1 MQRSLDVATIRT
13 CSWIVL
19 IELCGLLSHGLIRA
33 QAAGAVGVFESHSDV
48 GTVLHHGSVEYE
60 AGKKTYTISGSGE
73 NMWSTADAFQFV
85 WKKMSGDV
93 SLTADI
99 SFLTKTGNEHK
110 KGVLMLR
117 QSLDGDSVYVDVAL
131 HASGLT
137 SLQFRDEK
145 GAVTR
150 EVQSNLSAPKRLRIV
165 KRGDYVYM
173 ALGSE
178 VAQPAGGWLRIPLQ
192 GSFYVGLG
200 VCSHDKDVV
209 EQAVFSNVEL
219 TQPEVSSG
227 EPVLYST
234 LETVDIDSA
243 DRRVAYLARGRFEAP
258 NWTRDGK
265 GFLFNQDG
273 RILSLPVN
281 GLAQGA
287 FDSQQPGILSTGL
300 ATHCNNDHGISPD
313 GKELAISDNS
323 QGESVVYVMSS
334 DGTLRRITQKSPSYW
349 HGWSPD
355 GKTLAFVGQRNGEFD
370 IYTIPAAGGEET
382 RLTTAKG
389 LDDGPEYSPD
399 GKYIYFNSERTGHMQ
414 IWRMKA
420 DGSEQERVFS
430 DDLNN
435 WFPHIS
441 PDGQWMVFLTY
452 GADVTGHPEN
462 KDVMLRLMSLADKKI
477 TVLAKLFGGQ
487 GTINVPSWSPD
498 GKQLAFVSYML
509 IPPDAS
515 VSK

>member
-1 MQRSLDVATIRT
+1 
-13 CSWIVL
+13 
-19 IELCGLLSHGLIRA
+19 
-33 QAAGAVGVFESHSDV
+33 
-48 GTVLHHGSVEYE
+48 
-60 AGKKTYTISGSGE
+60 
-73 NMWSTADAFQFV
+73 MWFAADALQFV

-93 SLTADI
+93 TLTADI

-110 KGVLMLR
+110 KAALMLR
-117 QSLDGDSVYVDVAL
+117 QSLDADSVYADIAL

-145 GAVTR
+145 GAITR
-150 EVQSNLSAPKRLRIV
+150 EIQSNLSAPKRLRIT

-173 ALGSE
+173 SLGDTDLK
-178 VAQPAGGWLRIPLQ
+178 AAGGWIRIPLQ
-192 GSFYVGLG
+192 GPFYVGLG

-219 TQPEVSSG
+219 TQPVTASAS
-227 EPVLYST
+227 EPTLYST
-234 LETVDIDSA
+234 LETVDVASA
-243 DRRVAYLARGRFEAP
+243 DRKVSYLAQGRFEAP
-258 NWTRDGK
+258 NWTRDGSA
-265 GFLFNQDG
+265 FLFNRDG
-273 RILSLPVN
+273 HIERLTVD
-281 GLAQGA
+281 GGT
-287 FDSQQPGILSTGL
+287 PGVIDTGF
-300 ATHCNNDHGISPD
+300 ANRCNNDHGISPD
-313 GKELAISDNS
+313 SSQLAISDNS
-323 QGESVVYVMSS
+323 QGDHESMVYLVPITG
-334 DGTLRRITQKSPSYW
+334 GTPRRMTAKSPSYW

-355 GKTLAFVGQRNGEFD
+355 GKTLAFVGQRNGDFD
-370 IYTIPAAGGEET
+370 IYAIPAAGGQET

-414 IWRMKA
+414 IWRMKP
-420 DGSEQERVFS
+420 DGSEQEQVFS
-430 DDLNN
+430 DELNN

-462 KDVMLRLMSLADKKI
+462 KDVMLRLMSLTDKKI

-498 GKQLAFVSYML
+498 SKRVAFVSYML
-509 IPPDAS
+509 VPE
-515 VSK
+515 

>member
-1 MQRSLDVATIRT
+1 MRRLHLSFCLVLF
-13 CSWIVL
+13 CSFVL
-19 IELCGLLSHGLIRA
+19 VCACAWA
-33 QAAGAVGVFESHSDV
+33 QSAEGRIGIFEDHSDV
-48 GTVLHHGSVEYE
+48 GTVLHPGSVDYD
-60 AGKKTYTISGSGE
+60 AAKHAYTIAGSGE
-73 NMWSTADAFQFV
+73 NMWFAADAFQFV

-93 SLTADI
+93 TLTADI

-110 KGVLMLR
+110 KAALMLR
-117 QSLDGDSVYVDVAL
+117 QSLDADSVYADIAL

-145 GAVTR
+145 GAITR
-150 EVQSNLSAPKRLRIV
+150 EIQSNLSAPKRLRIT

-173 ALGSE
+173 SLGD
-178 VAQPAGGWLRIPLQ
+178 ADLKAAGGWIRIPLQ
-192 GSFYVGLG
+192 GPFYVGLG

-219 TQPEVSSG
+219 T
-227 EPVLYST
+227 EPVAASDSKPTLYST
-234 LETVDIDSA
+234 LETVDIASA
-243 DRRVAYLARGRFEAP
+243 DRKVSYLAQGRFEAP
-258 NWTRDGK
+258 NWTRDGSA
-265 GFLFNQDG
+265 FLFNRNGHIERLTVDG
-273 RILSLPVN
+273 GTPAVI
-281 GLAQGA
+281 
-287 FDSQQPGILSTGL
+287 DTGF
-300 ATHCNNDHGISPD
+300 ANRCNNDHGIAPD
-313 GKELAISDNS
+313 SSQLAISDNS
-323 QGESVVYVMSS
+323 QGDHESMVYLVPIAG
-334 DGTLRRITQKSPSYW
+334 GTPRRITAKSPSYW

-355 GKTLAFVGQRNGEFD
+355 GKTLAFVGQRNANFD
-370 IYTIPAAGGEET
+370 IYAIPAAGGEET

-414 IWRMKA
+414 IWRMKP
-420 DGSEQERVFS
+420 DGSEQEQVFS

-452 GADVTGHPEN
+452 GSDVTGHPEN

-498 GKQLAFVSYML
+498 SKRVAFVSYM
-509 IPPDAS
+509 PVPE
-515 VSK
+515 

>member
-1 MQRSLDVATIRT
+1 MRRRQLSSCLVLVCSIVLT
-13 CSWIVL
+13 CSHAW
-19 IELCGLLSHGLIRA
+19 A
-33 QAAGAVGVFESHSDV
+33 QAAEGRIGIFEDHSDV
-48 GTVLHHGSVEYE
+48 GTVLHPGSVDYDR
-60 AGKKTYTISGSGE
+60 AKQAYTISGSGE
-73 NMWSTADAFQFV
+73 NMWFAADAFQFV

-93 SLTADI
+93 TLTADI

-110 KGVLMLR
+110 KAALMLR
-117 QSLDGDSVYVDVAL
+117 QSLDADSVYADIAL

-145 GAVTR
+145 GAITR
-150 EVQSNLSAPKRLRIV
+150 EIQSNLSAPKRLRIT

-173 ALGSE
+173 SLGDTDLK
-178 VAQPAGGWLRIPLQ
+178 AAGGWIRIPLQ
-192 GSFYVGLG
+192 GPFYVGLG

-219 TQPEVSSG
+219 TQPVTASAS
-227 EPVLYST
+227 EPTLYST
-234 LETVDIDSA
+234 LETVDVASA
-243 DRRVAYLARGRFEAP
+243 DRKVSYLAQGRFEAP
-258 NWTRDGK
+258 NWTRDGSA
-265 GFLFNQDG
+265 FLFNRDG
-273 RILSLPVN
+273 HIERLTVD
-281 GLAQGA
+281 GGT
-287 FDSQQPGILSTGL
+287 PGVIDTGF
-300 ATHCNNDHGISPD
+300 ANRCNNDHGISPD
-313 GKELAISDNS
+313 SSQLAISDNS
-323 QGESVVYVMSS
+323 QGDHESMVYLVPITG
-334 DGTLRRITQKSPSYW
+334 GTPRRMTAKSPSYW

-355 GKTLAFVGQRNGEFD
+355 GKTLAFVGQRNGDFD
-370 IYTIPAAGGEET
+370 IYAIPAAGGQET

-414 IWRMKA
+414 IWRMKP
-420 DGSEQERVFS
+420 DGSEQEQVFS

-452 GADVTGHPEN
+452 GSDVTGHPEN

-498 GKQLAFVSYML
+498 SKRVAFVSYML
-509 IPPDAS
+509 VPE
-515 VSK
+515 